1 MKLLDQFTL
10 LKSLSFFYFIFFSM
24 LFKILFFLRS
34 FWMTLNIK
42 WGKWFIS
49 PYLESLH
56 KELLTCFTFGL
67 WNKYKKSSLFPD
79 TLIQGMYPDTL
90 IQGMY
95 PDTLIQGMYPDTL
108 IQGMYP
114 DTLIQGMYPDT
125 LIQGMYP
132 DTLIQGMY
140 PDTLR
145 LDKNVSFTFP
155 STFHSHCFQKLGE
168 IQMSGPK
175 TLFSLE
181 YDRFLY
187 KNAVHM
193 FRFFWH
199 LCWFWASLES
209 KIRYEGC
216 SADLCMFFFFF
227 QSQFR

>member
-49 PYLESLH
+49 SYLESLH

-95 PDTLIQGMYPDTL
+95 PDTLRQECFFYLPIDL
-108 IQGMYP
+108 
-114 DTLIQGMYPDT
+114 
-125 LIQGMYP
+125 
-132 DTLIQGMY
+132 
-140 PDTLR
+140 
-145 LDKNVSFTFP
+145 SFTLFP
-155 STFHSHCFQKLGE
+155 E
-168 IQMSGPK
+168 IGWNSNVWTQNS
-175 TLFSLE
+175 
-181 YDRFLY
+181 
-187 KNAVHM
+187 
-193 FRFFWH
+193 
-199 LCWFWASLES
+199 
-209 KIRYEGC
+209 
-216 SADLCMFFFFF
+216 FFFRIWQISVQKCCTHVQIFLTSVLILS
-227 QSQFR
+227 QSWVEN